1 MRFLFA
7 FFLLLGIFLSVGVQ
21 AMEDEV
27 VTYSG
32 EYEVHYTAT
41 LPTNLS
47 VEDDFASEKGCN
59 IDTSKGLKLYQYRYY
74 TTIPLPKRK
83 KGTNFLSKE
92 FWFKHTVRT
101 VQVDLKKHYKDSKK
115 MAWEIAHK
123 SFFDRLGISFEE
135 LQICISFE
143 ELDFRPVI
151 LQKKREA
158 RSRE

>member
-74 TTIPLPKRK
+74 TTIPYSLLLASRFFCKITGRK
-83 KGTNFLSKE
+83 SNSSKEIQICNSSKEIPNLSK
-92 FWFKHTVRT
+92 K
-101 VQVDLKKHYKDSKK
+101 L
-115 MAWEIAHK
+115 
-123 SFFDRLGISFEE
+123 L
-135 LQICISFE
+135 
-143 ELDFRPVI
+143 
-151 LQKKREA
+151 
-158 RSRE
+158 